1 MSFFD
6 QDPGRPRLI
15 FKDVDPFS
23 GSLEDVKTKENDYT
37 ADNTSTEDSALQI
50 SSPQDSDKFD
60 IDTEKALAYKDKH
73 VNEKMTSPQAP
84 SADPDSVQ
92 GIATDW
98 SRQSEIGAIQSIKSS
113 PPKRVSFAEVKSI
126 HKYSPT
132 RKSGKG
138 LDPASE
144 PVEESIV
151 MDVVHQSAS
160 GNQIDVAEMKQSP
173 TSFENS
179 KVDNRKPDSNECF
192 EALLSSTSSTLHQM
206 EANLE
211 AEKTSTTEDEIEE
224 DNEDTSDD
232 IISSVK
238 DKQTCVT
245 EEVEGLILEVGLDHK
260 EQVLNTSQY
269 LVSDPLIEMKRV
281 MELQLR
287 QREFISMMTS
297 LMGELDSI
305 LQAEEGRV
313 STDDQG

>member
-1 MSFFD
+1 
-6 QDPGRPRLI
+6 
-15 FKDVDPFS
+15 
-23 GSLEDVKTKENDYT
+23 
-37 ADNTSTEDSALQI
+37 
-50 SSPQDSDKFD
+50 
-60 IDTEKALAYKDKH
+60 
-73 VNEKMTSPQAP
+73 
-84 SADPDSVQ
+84 
-92 GIATDW
+92 
-98 SRQSEIGAIQSIKSS
+98 
-113 PPKRVSFAEVKSI
+113 
-126 HKYSPT
+126 
-132 RKSGKG
+132 
-138 LDPASE
+138 
-144 PVEESIV
+144 

-179 KVDNRKPDSNECF
+179 KVDNRKADSNECF